1 MAQVLPK
8 SPYGEYST
16 IFATGAL
23 RVVADREFNGV
34 PAGDDLTAVFTRIIM
49 SPFSKSL
56 ETEHVSLEFEDIDS
70 LIDYASNNCVSL
82 IQLQLRRSEE
92 LPEVVNLTFT
102 LPVRRVLLLKWL
114 NDRLDNESATVSY
127 IDDEIEWKCVINDG
141 STS

>member
-1 MAQVLPK
+1 M
-8 SPYGEYST
+8 
-16 IFATGAL
+16 
-23 RVVADREFNGV
+23 ADREFNGV